1 MPKTIDAPVRGVPA
15 AGIDPHV
22 TLFQDLPP
30 GRAPRGQSL
39 IDARRVLFSRK
50 YLILSIVAV
59 AVIVA
64 IIYVKTSVPLYEAGA
79 TAEIDTSRSQSI
91 GLSDIAGSSSENGT
105 TKVQTEAFRLTGGS
119 LIFRAVA
126 ELAAEGRGPFPNE
139 FKGIPAPVTEDSI
152 SASKR
157 SSIVGAVAGSLKV
170 SIVPR
175 TDAVKVTYRN
185 PNPVVARDL
194 VNKLLTVFMER
205 SVEDRLYGTSQAA
218 DMLSVQMEDLKN
230 HAADAQ
236 RKLAKFQEEHNF
248 VGSDEKDN
256 LTTDE
261 LKIINGQIAEA
272 QADQIIKQARV
283 RLVQSGNPE
292 LLTSVVPTPTLQ
304 TLRQQETEVKMQLGE
319 LTSKYGPG
327 YPKVHELQAQ
337 LRSLEKAIGTESN
350 NVTRRV
356 QEEYQTSANT
366 VQSLQNRLQDQMHKA
381 FKLNESAAEYALL
394 REDAESSRD
403 LYDVLQLKLKESSV
417 SAALNAASISVIDH
431 AVIAPTPVEPNARRI
446 VTTGGLAGLIL
457 AIFVAFFLE
466 AINDTLQTSEDME
479 TFSGFPSLGAV
490 PHFQLEGTIAKQSD
504 AGGRKIPSRLI
515 TILAPESLAAESF
528 RGIRSSIMLSSVD
541 RPSKVLVITSS
552 FMSEGKSTLSAN
564 LAVALAQRGA
574 RVLLV
579 DSDLRRATLHRVF
592 QIPGPL
598 PGLSN
603 LLSSVNADDL
613 FLTPVPDIP
622 NLTLLPAGAK
632 PPNPAELLASNR
644 MTELIEQWR
653 EEYDHVLIDSA
664 PILMVSDTL
673 AVAARADG
681 TVFVVRA
688 GLTRKKALS
697 RSFDLFARSNIRVIG
712 AVMNDINLQIE
723 NFYTYSSKSYGYKY
737 YAYKGHGAA
746 YGSDSDEKR
755 P

>member
-1 MPKTIDAPVRGVPA
+1 M
-15 AGIDPHV
+15 
-22 TLFQDLPP
+22 
-30 GRAPRGQSL
+30 
-39 IDARRVLFSRK
+39 
-50 YLILSIVAV
+50 
-59 AVIVA
+59 
-64 IIYVKTSVPLYEAGA
+64 
-79 TAEIDTSRSQSI
+79 
-91 GLSDIAGSSSENGT
+91 
-105 TKVQTEAFRLTGGS
+105 
-119 LIFRAVA
+119 
-126 ELAAEGRGPFPNE
+126 
-139 FKGIPAPVTEDSI
+139 
-152 SASKR
+152 
-157 SSIVGAVAGSLKV
+157 
-170 SIVPR
+170 
-175 TDAVKVTYRN
+175 TYRN

-337 LRSLEKAIGTESN
+337 MRSLEKAIGTESN

-457 AIFVAFFLE
+457 AMFVAFFLE

-479 TFSGFPSLGAV
+479 TFFRLRV
-490 PHFQLEGTIAKQSD
+490 PG
-504 AGGRKIPSRLI
+504 
-515 TILAPESLAAESF
+515 
-528 RGIRSSIMLSSVD
+528 
-541 RPSKVLVITSS
+541 
-552 FMSEGKSTLSAN
+552 
-564 LAVALAQRGA
+564 
-574 RVLLV
+574 
-579 DSDLRRATLHRVF
+579 RRA
-592 QIPGPL
+592 
-598 PGLSN
+598 
-603 LLSSVNADDL
+603 A
-613 FLTPVPDIP
+613 
-622 NLTLLPAGAK
+622 LPAGRHHDQTVRNQRPQNSFAPHHHPRSGIARGGVFPRHPQLDHAQFRGSPEQGPGDYQQFHVGREVYPFGK
-632 PPNPAELLASNR
+632 SCRCPCPA
-644 MTELIEQWR
+644 W
-653 EEYDHVLIDSA
+653 
-664 PILMVSDTL
+664 
-673 AVAARADG
+673 
-681 TVFVVRA
+681 RA
-688 GLTRKKALS
+688 GSA
-697 RSFDLFARSNIRVIG
+697 G
-712 AVMNDINLQIE
+712 
-723 NFYTYSSKSYGYKY
+723 
-737 YAYKGHGAA
+737 
-746 YGSDSDEKR
+746 
-755 P
+755 